1 MNFFAIYLSDK
12 VSFNTTVR
20 QILSRRRISLT
31 WGEDRLNVVR
41 DGLCALTFARVPL
54 GLKILH
60 VQTFQNYQSTITIW
74 LSLRKIFQLT
84 KTLKSRDLV
93 WPLFSLLKCS
103 YLTQLSKLYLLQW
116 KSCIRC
122 WKFPSHSSKQN
133 LKNSLLFSLV
143 IISSKIHF
151 MNTNQA
157 VISHVNER

>member
-60 VQTFQNYQSTITIW
+60 VQNISELPVYD
-74 LSLRKIFQLT
+74 KGLT
-84 KTLKSRDLV
+84 KSEEN
-93 WPLFSLLKCS
+93 FS
-103 YLTQLSKLYLLQW
+103 
-116 KSCIRC
+116 
-122 WKFPSHSSKQN
+122 
-133 LKNSLLFSLV
+133 
-143 IISSKIHF
+143 
-151 MNTNQA
+151 
-157 VISHVNER
+157 VN

>member
-60 VQTFQNYQSTITIW
+60 VQTFQNYQSTVYND
-74 LSLRKIFQLT
+74 FYNDLT
-84 KTLKSRDLV
+84 KSEEN
-93 WPLFSLLKCS
+93 FS
-103 YLTQLSKLYLLQW
+103 
-116 KSCIRC
+116 
-122 WKFPSHSSKQN
+122 
-133 LKNSLLFSLV
+133 
-143 IISSKIHF
+143 
-151 MNTNQA
+151 
-157 VISHVNER
+157 VN